1 MKIKKSELLKSL
13 TKVLPGIE
21 TGNVSIE
28 GADSIV
34 FHKGH
39 IYSYNSA
46 ISVDVDCRD
55 LNIEAI
61 VKGQEFYN
69 CIGKLPNEDIDINV
83 TEKALEITDEK
94 IKVQIKLLKQDDAF
108 EKFKTLEPTDDWTD
122 IDGDDFAKA
131 LKTCRIARNVTNFA
145 GIYFLKD
152 TAISSNR
159 CIINK
164 YVLKN
169 EYPTFWLSDKVVNEL
184 SKWNTFE
191 KVQVNKGWIQFMTND
206 GTIFSARGLNLA
218 NFPYETIAGIVSTQA
233 AQKPTFTLELT
244 PQFYDALN
252 RASEFSHSYEEYSV
266 VDVEFGKEV
275 KVESARDSG
284 KYEEIVTGLSV
295 DIPNPKKM
303 AFDFKDFIASDKL
316 FKTFKI
322 LADSPDF
329 STDVPVHC
337 LLENDCAIKIFS
349 SIK

>member
-46 ISVDVDCRD
+46 ISVDVDCGD

-131 LKTCRIARNVTNFA
+131 LLDRGVHAPTV
-145 GIYFLKD
+145 YFPLIVHEALMIEPTESENLETLDYFCDVMSELHRASYDNPEK
-152 TAISSNR
+152 
-159 CIINK
+159 
-164 YVLKN
+164 LKN
-169 EYPTFWLSDKVVNEL
+169 APETTPTARVDDVKAVKYPVLS
-184 SKWNTFE
+184 
-191 KVQVNKGWIQFMTND
+191 
-206 GTIFSARGLNLA
+206 
-218 NFPYETIAGIVSTQA
+218 
-233 AQKPTFTLELT
+233 
-244 PQFYDALN
+244 
-252 RASEFSHSYEEYSV
+252 
-266 VDVEFGKEV
+266 
-275 KVESARDSG
+275 
-284 KYEEIVTGLSV
+284 
-295 DIPNPKKM
+295 
-303 AFDFKDFIASDKL
+303 FKD
-316 FKTFKI
+316 
-322 LADSPDF
+322 
-329 STDVPVHC
+329 
-337 LLENDCAIKIFS
+337 ENKEE
-349 SIK
+349 